1 MMKLK
6 FTGQLIAGGIV
17 AMGWAAS
24 AFAINFN
31 IPAGDLNA
39 ALSDYSAKTGVQ
51 LIVAAD
57 AVKGIR
63 TKGAVGEFAPDDAL
77 LHILAGTGF
86 IARHKM
92 GAAIIE
98 RGSASSRLDT
108 RD

>member
-6 FTGQLIAGGIV
+6 FLGRIVAGGIIAFGFV
-17 AMGWAAS
+17 SS
-24 AFAINFN
+24 AFAITFN

-63 TKGAVGEFAPDDAL
+63 TKGAVGEFR
-77 LHILAGTGF
+77 T
-86 IARHKM
+86 
-92 GAAIIE
+92 
-98 RGSASSRLDT
+98 
-108 RD
+108 

>member
-1 MMKLK
+1 MKLK
-6 FTGQLIAGGIV
+6 FLGRVIAGGIL
-17 AMGWAAS
+17 AS
-24 AFAINFN
+24 GFVSAAFAITFN

-57 AVKGIR
+57 AVKGVR

-77 LHILAGTGF
+77 MHILAGTGF

-92 GAAIIE
+92 GAAIIM
-98 RGSASSRLDT
+98 RGN
-108 RD
+108 